1 MIKGLFE
8 FTIVSAYDREKLT
21 CEICYKKEIIAEISQ
36 ETDELMIEIY
46 PSQTSKCWTIPLVQF
61 QKALEDGKNHL
72 LGQIELK

>member
-21 CEICYKKEIIAEISQ
+21 CEICYKNEIIAEISQ

-46 PSQTSKCWTIPLVQF
+46 PPQTSKWWTISLVQF
-61 QKALEDGKNHL
+61 QEALEDAKNHL
-72 LGQIELK
+72 LSKKE